1 MSEPEQHN
9 YPELM
14 KDFGDIEVYK
24 DNKDICVCDKSLDL
38 HYAIANQILHMTHEY
53 IPIIKNYSCLY
64 CYNEFHIEQK
74 EDKTISI
81 DEIKNIF
88 YSSPS
93 NILEIKNKY
102 GDTPL
107 DIIFKILRILN
118 FEIDNP
124 YNNFRTRRE
133 LEYYIGILENIEEIL
148 KMER

>member
-1 MSEPEQHN
+1 MSEYEQHN

-24 DNKDICVCDKSLDL
+24 ENKDICVCDKSLPL

-53 IPIIKNYSCLY
+53 IPIIKNYSCFY
-64 CYNEFHIEQK
+64 CYNDFHIEQK

-93 NILEIKNKY
+93 NILKVKNKY

-124 YNNFRTRRE
+124 HNNFRTRRE
-133 LEYYIGILENIEEIL
+133 LGYYIGILENIEEIL
-148 KMER
+148 KRER